1 MNRSAGSVA
10 LPRVDPPH
18 PAASSPSAVAAASHP
33 IAIDLVGFQRAKPSH
48 TSHTG
53 LPTPSSLPAQ
63 PVRSHQ
69 CAVQP
74 PQLPPYRPSDS
85 GGSVQPQVI
94 AVDARSRSR
103 SRSRPRAAVTA
114 AATATTATTA
124 DDNVTR
130 RNGAAARPAAPTTPP
145 SSSDESTI
153 DDDLA
158 SLPGALFVMEDLELA
173 STSSSSSS
181 SMPHPLDRAQ
191 PSPAAPPSSGSPGA
205 RAAPVTMA
213 PRTFGWAPNGPAAT
227 YERLTGPDRS
237 SGSTTRVSADATS
250 PPATSSSTLSS
261 SYPYPSPRSAPTPS
275 AFSSNIVIR
284 RTHRARYSQHVEPAP
299 ASMQVQVTPSRGRH
313 PAAIPLATSDVASR
327 PATPSISVKR
337 AYDEVS
343 PTTGSTPP
351 AMPVDAEMHDA
362 DDDSAAP
369 GRSPS
374 PFSGS
379 DDSANM
385 APLPAWH
392 TCESQRASVSG
403 RSSTFSLDSSRTGRN
418 SPATLRRRSPISASI
433 SSVRPASTVTSG
445 HAYLDPYDEV
455 GLDRLGISRDRS
467 KRRRSATIPHSEGSE
482 RSSPSTSTAPAT
494 SGTAGTTFAP
504 ALGRYVPRP
513 IPIDPVLVAE
523 PWPAPPSL
531 NVRGAAAASPASSTL
546 ASSSSQTMSF
556 REELESQFSNLR
568 PSVTLSMP
576 SSTIPTIAA
585 RTPATDASS
594 SEPSSRRS
602 VGGFT
607 RFWQAGNPTGPISS
621 NASAMATSS
630 AVTIPVTAGAR
641 DWSTTPPMLSLRTR
655 AARSSTFPQTLPSS
669 TAPSQVMDYRWMVD
683 GLSSTR
689 AHVADSPDS
698 TTTNARE
705 VLQRATE
712 RLERAEATMSRVL
725 GATTPSTLE
734 ERILARRQSR
744 LNFHLSPP
752 AGTESSGEDT
762 EMNLNQTTR
771 AASEG
776 IWASS
781 PSDGEGSSSG
791 GGSTTAPASANPP
804 TTTTSRTRYF
814 LTNLRARRPR
824 LARNSTGVPSPE
836 VMSSERE
843 RSGWLDDLHD
853 EGAVST
859 SQVSVVAPALWGEE
873 QSQSPQ
879 RLDVAHAGAIDS
891 APSSM
896 APRRMRGPT
905 ERANERWRLGQAPV
919 TAQTTTTNVTA
930 SATGLNTPSLV
941 RESSYR
947 LGPRSS
953 TTHTLGQR
961 AAVATEGPTRTLPW
975 RSMDFRSTTTA
986 PRTTENGTSGGDL
999 ASEIRR
1005 RYNTLRE
1012 ADSTIPTPVRRP
1024 VDPEVTPWEDARS
1037 SDLSED
1043 STVSGGSTLPRPER
1057 VAPFALTP
1065 RLAPP
1070 RYRPARGLDL
1080 SSMTPSLDSGN
1091 DSREVEALEA
1101 RAAAALR
1108 PSALPPMLS
1117 SGSRGRRPT
1126 HGSNETRPD
1135 DLPRFDPFGSD
1146 AVDIATGSR
1155 SNRPALLAA
1164 MRASSQ
1170 LAQGTIAHRSRTSL
1184 AEALT
1189 RYDAARLADER
1200 EQDDLRQRRAEEGA
1214 IDDTARR
1221 YVIEETEWEREDD
1234 DDDDPGSDVDMELWR
1249 PDVRRTFGEEVAAG
1263 RSRWVRAE
1271 MEASAE
1277 SEQRARQAQERM
1289 RSRSEA
1295 LAALRRDRGQMRH
1308 LMGNLTAPLTSGLSG
1323 PSITRTTTTTTTTS
1337 ASPPTSTT
1345 TVNTASVGAAR
1356 DAGDQ
1361 ATPRSPGT
1369 RRRGLSDFFRGV
1381 GATAHFG
1388 TSLFDDDSL
1397 LAFFGRDSVALDP
1410 RNYLADDLFD
1420 SSYDALLRLS
1430 EQLGD
1435 VVKPKGVPED
1445 KLAALRT
1452 FKYKAWPIPERR
1464 DASNSPSMT
1473 TTISTVPVASTS
1485 TSRPFGSTM
1494 VDPVIVPALARKGLE
1509 KEERCSVCLMDYDD
1523 DDECMLGM
1531 CAHGFHR
1538 ECLLAWLKEHG
1549 TCP

>member
-10 LPRVDPPH
+10 LPRLDPPH
-18 PAASSPSAVAAASHP
+18 PAASSPSAVAVASHP
-33 IAIDLVGFQRAKPSH
+33 IAIDLVGSQRAKPSH
-48 TSHTG
+48 SSHTG

-63 PVRSHQ
+63 PVRSHR
-69 CAVQP
+69 CVVQP
-74 PQLPPYRPSDS
+74 PQLPSYRPSDS
-85 GGSVQPQVI
+85 GGSLQVI
-94 AVDARSRSR
+94 SVDGRSRSR
-103 SRSRPRAAVTA
+103 SRSRPRASVTAAVTA
-114 AATATTATTA
+114 AATTTTA
-124 DDNVTR
+124 DD
-130 RNGAAARPAAPTTPP
+130 NGAAARPAAPTTPP
-145 SSSDESTI
+145 SSSDESTL

-158 SLPGALFVMEDLELA
+158 SLPGALFVMEDLDLELA

-181 SMPHPLDRAQ
+181 SMPHPFDRAQ
-191 PSPAAPPSSGSPGA
+191 PPPAAPPSSGSPGA
-205 RAAPVTMA
+205 RAASVTVA
-213 PRTFGWAPNGPAAT
+213 PRTFGRAPDGPAAT

-250 PPATSSSTLSS
+250 PSATSSSTLSS

-284 RTHRARYSQHVEPAP
+284 RTHRARYSPHVEPAP

-362 DDDSAAP
+362 NDESAAP

-374 PFSGS
+374 PCSGL

-385 APLPAWH
+385 APPPAWH
-392 TCESQRASVSG
+392 TFESQRASVSG
-403 RSSTFSLDSSRTGRN
+403 RSSTFSLDSSQTGRN
-418 SPATLRRRSPISASI
+418 SPATLRRRTPISTSI
-433 SSVRPASTVTSG
+433 SPVRPAPTVTSG
-445 HAYLDPYDEV
+445 HAYLDLYDEV

-482 RSSPSTSTAPAT
+482 RSTPSTSTAPAT

-523 PWPAPPSL
+523 PWPVPPSVT
-531 NVRGAAAASPASSTL
+531 VRGAAAASPASSTL
-546 ASSSSQTMSF
+546 ATSSSQTMSF

-585 RTPATDASS
+585 RTTATDASS
-594 SEPSSRRS
+594 SEPSPRRS

-607 RFWQAGNPTGPISS
+607 RFWQAGNPTGPTPISS
-621 NASAMATSS
+621 NASTMATSS

-641 DWSTTPPMLSLRTR
+641 DWSTTPPTLSLRTR

-683 GLSSTR
+683 DLSSTR
-689 AHVADSPDS
+689 AHAADLPDS
-698 TTTNARE
+698 TTTYARE

-712 RLERAEATMSRVL
+712 RLERAEATMSRVF

-762 EMNLNQTTR
+762 EMNLDRTTR

-781 PSDGEGSSSG
+781 PSVGEGSSSG
-791 GGSTTAPASANPP
+791 GSSATAPASANSP

-843 RSGWLDDLHD
+843 RDGWLDDLRD

-859 SQVSVVAPALWGEE
+859 SEVSVVAPALWGEE

-879 RLDVAHAGAIDS
+879 HLDVAHAGAIDS

-930 SATGLNTPSLV
+930 SASGLNTPSLV
-941 RESSYR
+941 RESYR
-947 LGPRSS
+947 VDPRSS

-975 RSMDFRSTTTA
+975 RSMDFRSTITA

-1012 ADSTIPTPVRRP
+1012 AESTIPTPVRP
-1024 VDPEVTPWEDARS
+1024 VDPEVTPWEDARL

-1065 RLAPP
+1065 RFAPP
-1070 RYRPARGLDL
+1070 RHRPARGLDL
-1080 SSMTPSLDSGN
+1080 SLMTPSLDSGN

-1117 SGSRGRRPT
+1117 SGSMGRRPT

-1135 DLPRFDPFGSD
+1135 DLPRFDPFGLD
-1146 AVDIATGSR
+1146 AVDTATGSR

-1170 LAQGTIAHRSRTSL
+1170 LAQGTTAHRSRTSL
-1184 AEALT
+1184 ADALT

-1214 IDDTARR
+1214 IDDNARR

-1249 PDVRRTFGEEVAAG
+1249 PDVRRTFSEEVAAD

-1277 SEQRARQAQERM
+1277 SEQRARQAQERL
-1289 RSRSEA
+1289 RARSEA

-1361 ATPRSPGT
+1361 ATSRSPGT

-1452 FKYKAWPIPERR
+1452 FKYKAWPMPERR
-1464 DASNSPSMT
+1464 EASRSPSMT

-1494 VDPVIVPALARKGLE
+1494 VDPVLVPALARKGVE